1 MSEFFYLIP
10 TITILAGALAL
21 MFMSMYEKF
30 TVKNFIVVSSIFLI
44 IALGFSLSDINN
56 TYSVQPYENL
66 LNNYKLSFPMP
77 TYFIKC

>member
-30 TVKNFIVVSSIFLI
+30 TVKNFIVVSSFFLI
-44 IALGFSLSDINN
+44 IALGFSLSNIN
-56 TYSVQPYENL
+56 
-66 LNNYKLSFPMP
+66 
-77 TYFIKC
+77 I